1 MSPSFSCGS
10 PGDLVATLDQDG
22 LTPVEIGRKL
32 GIAAADVRFVLKIQ
46 QLAFVNRLVQDTE
59 KS

>member
-10 PGDLVATLDQDG
+10 PGDLVTTLDQDG